1 MRLCRSV
8 RVNPIFHYYNQSP
21 HDVEEMYEV
30 LLRTIRRSAPSFQ
43 LVRVSLTEGA
53 RLLRHTGK
61 PMERQALVQAVLAG
75 NLSLANREIR
85 GVVERSSR
93 NLFERTWIAELGK
106 RAPHDFQYQPNVLWM
121 AIDPAGGGNCSDFA
135 MATIGFEH
143 ARHIV
148 VGLDS
153 TSNVKHNG
161 VVEMIEGHLK
171 CLRSIPKYK
180 DAVIMVSIE
189 RNYGGGFV
197 VDTVK
202 KIVCQQQF
210 MPIEIMSYDKSN
222 SDKEGV
228 WLDQPVKE
236 AMSGMLQRSVADG
249 LLCFAVHFVTT
260 RKNFTEIQTEI
271 REQMANYR
279 EELLRPKDLAVGIT
293 KKWLTGKTGSGR
305 KDDLLIV
312 VMLALYF
319 ANMKRMESTFRAK
332 AQRFGWRI

>member
-1 MRLCRSV
+1 
-8 RVNPIFHYYNQSP
+8 
-21 HDVEEMYEV
+21 
-30 LLRTIRRSAPSFQ
+30 
-43 LVRVSLTEGA
+43 
-53 RLLRHTGK
+53 
-61 PMERQALVQAVLAG
+61 MERQALVQSVLSS
-75 NLSLANREIR
+75 NLALANREIR

-143 ARHIV
+143 ARHII

-153 TSNVKHNG
+153 TSNIKHNA
-161 VVEMIEGHLK
+161 VVQMIEGHIK
-171 CLRSIPKYK
+171 RMRSIPKYK
-180 DAVIMVSIE
+180 DAVIMCSVE

-202 KIVCQQQF
+202 KIVCQQEF
-210 MPIEIMSYDKSN
+210 MPVEMMSYDKSN
-222 SDKEGV
+222 SNKEGV

-249 LLCFAVHFVTT
+249 QLCFAQYFVTT
-260 RKNFTEIQTEI
+260 RKEAVEVQNEI

-279 EELLRPKDLAVGIT
+279 EELLRPKDVAVGVT
-293 KKWLTGKTGSGR
+293 KKWLTGKTGGGK

-319 ANMKRMESTFRAK
+319 ANMKRMEPNFREK

>member
-1 MRLCRSV
+1 
-8 RVNPIFHYYNQSP
+8 
-21 HDVEEMYEV
+21 
-30 LLRTIRRSAPSFQ
+30 
-43 LVRVSLTEGA
+43 
-53 RLLRHTGK
+53 
-61 PMERQALVQAVLAG
+61 MERQALVQSVLSN
-75 NLSLANREIR
+75 NLALANREIR

-93 NLFERTWIAELGK
+93 NLFERTWIAELGR

-153 TSNVKHNG
+153 TSNIKHNG
-161 VVEMIEGHLK
+161 VVAMIEGHLQR
-171 CLRSIPKYK
+171 LRAISKYK
-180 DAVIMVSIE
+180 ESVIMVSIE

-202 KIVCQQQF
+202 KIVCQPQF
-210 MPIEIMSYDKSN
+210 MPIELMSYDKSH

-249 LLCFAVHFVTT
+249 VLCFALHFVTT
-260 RKNFTEIQTEI
+260 RKTAVEAQNEM

-279 EELLRPKDLAVGIT
+279 EELLRPKDVAVGIT
-293 KKWLTGKTGSGR
+293 KRVLTGKTGSGK

-319 ANMKRMESTFRAK
+319 ANMKRIEPTFREK
-332 AQRFGWRI
+332 AHRFGWRI